1 MWGITMRR
9 CEWNQQGFTLVELM
23 AAVLITVVIVAATMT
38 TVVTSNRANVVN
50 TQVADTQQNVRLA
63 IDLLSRDIKLA
74 GFNYNATDS
83 ATTAVGA
90 CNATIGVVPR
100 PVGLLP
106 QDQSPNTADTGPDG
120 VSMVLPVMNTTG
132 WTLTAVAGGTSNAG
146 ALDNSISLSGTAIT
160 EMVAQGLV
168 LDSTISIGG
177 AVTKT
182 VKTIGA
188 TSIGFGTGNYLSG
201 QFPIGTPVFLLQCVR
216 YQIVANTPATCGSNA
231 PCLVRNNVP
240 LVDGVEDMQITYACD
255 GCNRAAPNPSNP
267 DGVIDDQDGSS
278 SGGVPTFSQGDFVS
292 NGSWAITPR
301 TPDKI
306 RMAQVSLV
314 VRPTRADDGLD
325 ERGSKAA
332 NTTGP
337 VIVGDHNPSADTGYD
352 SQTYQQ
358 QRRRVLVRT
367 IQPRNL

>member
-1 MWGITMRR
+1 MRR
-9 CEWNQQGFTLVELM
+9 VTGNQQGFTLVELM

-63 IDLLSRDIKLA
+63 TDLLSRDIKLA
-74 GFNYNATDS
+74 GFNYNAADP
-83 ATTAVGA
+83 ATAAVGN
-90 CNATIGVVPR
+90 CKATIGAVTK

-106 QDQSPNTADTGPDG
+106 QDQSPNGADTGADG

-132 WTLTAVAGGTSNAG
+132 WTLTAAAGGTANAVTF
-146 ALDNSISLSGTAIT
+146 DNSISLSGAAIT
-160 EMVAQGLV
+160 EMLAQGLAI
-168 LDSTISIGG
+168 DSTISIGG
-177 AVTKT
+177 AVSKT

-188 TSIGFGTGNYLSG
+188 TSIGFGVGNYVSG
-201 QFPIGTPVFLLQCVR
+201 QFPIGTPVHLMQCVR
-216 YQIVANTPATCGSNA
+216 YQIIVNTPATCGSNA
-231 PCLVRNNVP
+231 PCLVRENVP
-240 LVDGVEDMQITYACD
+240 LVDGVEDLQITYACD
-255 GCNRAAPNPSNP
+255 GCNQAAPNPLYA
-267 DGVIDDQDGSS
+267 DGIIDDQDGSS
-278 SGGVPTFSQGDFVS
+278 SGGFPTFTQGDFVS

-314 VRPTRADDGLD
+314 VRPTMADDGLD
-325 ERGSKAA
+325 EKGSKGV
-332 NTTGP
+332 NTIGP

-352 SQTYQQ
+352 AQTYQQ

>member
-1 MWGITMRR
+1 MRR
-9 CEWNQQGFTLVELM
+9 LAENEQGFSLVELM
-23 AAVLITVVIVAATMT
+23 AAILITVVIVAATMT

-74 GFNYNATDS
+74 GYNYNATDP
-83 ATTAVGA
+83 ATASVGT
-90 CNATIGVVPR
+90 CNATIGAIVK

-106 QDQSPNTADTGPDG
+106 QDQAPAGADTGPDG

-132 WTLTAVAGGTSNAG
+132 WTLTASVGGTPNNKTY
-146 ALDNSISLSGTAIT
+146 DNTISLSGAAIA
-160 EMVAQGLV
+160 EMTAQGLAAG
-168 LDSTISIGG
+168 STISIGG
-177 AVTKT
+177 ALSKT
-182 VKTIGA
+182 VQA
-188 TSIGFGTGNYLSG
+188 VNAASIGFGTGNFVDG
-201 QFPIGTPVFLLQCVR
+201 QFPIGTPVYLMQCVR
-216 YQIVANTPATCGSNA
+216 YQVVANTPATCGSNT

-255 GCNRAAPNPSNP
+255 GCNQGAPNPLLP
-267 DGVIDDQDGSS
+267 DGIVDDQDASS
-278 SGGVPTFSQGDFVS
+278 ASGFPTFTQGDFIS
-292 NGSWAITPR
+292 NSAWAITPW

-314 VRPTRADDGLD
+314 VRPTKADEGLD
-325 ERGSKAA
+325 EKGTKAA

-337 VIVGDHNPSADTGYD
+337 VIVGDHDPSTDVAYDAAD
-352 SQTYQQ
+352 YQQ
-358 QRRRVLVRT
+358 QRRRVVIRT

>member
-1 MWGITMRR
+1 MRR
-9 CEWNQQGFTLVELM
+9 FAESQQGFTLVELM

-74 GFNYNATDS
+74 GFNYNATDPM
-83 ATTAVGA
+83 TTPVGA
-90 CNATIGVVPR
+90 CNATIGAIQK

-106 QDQSPNTADTGPDG
+106 QDQAPTGADTGPDA
-120 VSMVLPVMNTTG
+120 VAMVLPVNTTG
-132 WTLTAVAGGTSNAG
+132 WALTAAVGGTPNNKTFDNA
-146 ALDNSISLSGTAIT
+146 ISLSAAAIT
-160 EMVAQGLV
+160 EMVAQGLAV
-168 LDSTISIGG
+168 GSTISIGG
-177 AVTKT
+177 ALSKT
-182 VKTIGA
+182 VQAVNA
-188 TSIGFGTGNYLSG
+188 TSIGFGTGNFIDG
-201 QFPIGTPVFLLQCVR
+201 QFPIGTPVYLMQCIR
-216 YQIVANTPATCGSNA
+216 YQVFANDPVTCGSTT

-255 GCNRAAPNPSNP
+255 GCNQAAPNPFFP
-267 DGVIDDQDGSS
+267 DGIVDDQDGSS
-278 SGGVPTFSQGDFVS
+278 ASGFPTFTQGDFIS
-292 NGSWAITPR
+292 NSAWAITPG

-314 VRPTRADDGLD
+314 VRPTKSDEGLD
-325 ERGSKAA
+325 EKGTRAA

-337 VIVGDHNPSADTGYD
+337 VIVGDHNPSMDATYD
-352 SQTYQQ
+352 PAVYQQ
-358 QRRRVLVRT
+358 QRRRVVVRT

>member
-1 MWGITMRR
+1 MRR
-9 CEWNQQGFTLVELM
+9 VTGNQQGFTLVELM
-23 AAVLITVVIVAATMT
+23 AAVLITVVIVAAMMT

-50 TQVADTQQNVRLA
+50 SQVADTQQNVRLA

-74 GFNYNATDS
+74 GYNYNATDPS
-83 ATTAVGA
+83 STAVGS
-90 CNATIGVVPR
+90 CNATIGAVTK

-106 QDQSPNTADTGPDG
+106 QDQSPNAADSGPDG
-120 VSMVLPVMNTTG
+120 ISMVLPVMNTTG
-132 WTLTAVAGGTSNAG
+132 WTLTAAAGGTANAV
-146 ALDNSISLSGTAIT
+146 ALEDSISLSGTAIT
-160 EMVAQGLV
+160 EMVAQGLAV
-168 LDSTISIGG
+168 NSTVSIGG
-177 AVTKT
+177 AVSKT

-188 TSIGFGTGNYLSG
+188 TSIGFGTGNYVSG
-201 QFPIGTPVFLLQCVR
+201 QFPIGTPVYLMQCVR
-216 YQIVANTPATCGSNA
+216 YQIITNTPATCGSDA
-231 PCLVRNNVP
+231 PCLVRDNVP

-255 GCNRAAPNPSNP
+255 GCNQAAPNPLYP

-278 SGGVPTFSQGDFVS
+278 SGGFPTFSQGDFVS

-314 VRPTRADDGLD
+314 VRPTKTEDGLD
-325 ERGSKAA
+325 EKGTKAV

-337 VIVGDHNPSADTGYD
+337 VIVGDHDPSGDAGYD
-352 SQTYQQ
+352 AQTYQQ
-358 QRRRVLVRT
+358 QRRRVVIRT

>member
-1 MWGITMRR
+1 MRR
-9 CEWNQQGFTLVELM
+9 VTGNQQGFTLVELM

-63 IDLLSRDIKLA
+63 TDLLSRDIKLA
-74 GFNYNATDS
+74 GFNYNATDP
-83 ATTAVGA
+83 ATMAVGA
-90 CNATIGVVPR
+90 CNATIGAVTK

-106 QDQSPNTADTGPDG
+106 QDQSPNAADTGPDG
-120 VSMVLPVMNTTG
+120 ISMVLPVMNTTG
-132 WTLTAVAGGTSNAG
+132 WTLTAAAGGTANAPTF
-146 ALDNSISLSGTAIT
+146 DNSISLSATAIT
-160 EMVAQGLV
+160 EMVARGLV
-168 LDSTISIGG
+168 VNSTISIGG
-177 AVTKT
+177 AVSKT
-182 VKTIGA
+182 VKTINA
-188 TSIGFGTGNYLSG
+188 TSLDFGAGQYVSG

-216 YQIVANTPATCGSNA
+216 YQILVNTPATCGSNA
-231 PCLVRNNVP
+231 PCLVRDNVP
-240 LVDGVEDMQITYACD
+240 LVDGVEDLQITYACD
-255 GCNRAAPNPSNP
+255 GCNQAAPNPLYP
-267 DGVIDDQDGSS
+267 DGIIDDQDGSS
-278 SGGVPTFSQGDFVS
+278 SGGFPTFTQGDFVS

-314 VRPTRADDGLD
+314 VRPTMADDGLD
-325 ERGSKAA
+325 EKGSKGV
-332 NTTGP
+332 NTIGP

-352 SQTYQQ
+352 AQTYQQ